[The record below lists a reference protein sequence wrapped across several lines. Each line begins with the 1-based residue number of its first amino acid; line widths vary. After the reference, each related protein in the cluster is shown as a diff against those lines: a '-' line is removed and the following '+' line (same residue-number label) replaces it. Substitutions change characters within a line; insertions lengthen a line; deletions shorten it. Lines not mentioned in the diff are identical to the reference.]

1 MKLSLGFSPCPN
13 DTFIFDAM
21 IHQKIDTEGL
31 SFDVVFDDVETLN
44 QKAFRAELDITK
56 LSYHAYAYLTE
67 QYVLLHAGS
76 ALGFGVGPLLICNN
90 EDYISADLLADLQPP
105 TSHLQLPT
113 SDLIPRSS
121 DLRPLTSFLG
131 PPTSDPRIGIPGKYT
146 TANFLLSL
154 ALPEAKNKI
163 EMKFFE
169 IESALLNH
177 QIDLG
182 VIIHENRFTYQEKG
196 LKKIIDLGEFWENLT
211 QGPIPLG
218 GIMVKRELPENVKQK
233 INRIIKRSV
242 QYAFDH
248 PESGMDFICSLSQEM
263 SKEVINKHIELYVNK
278 FSIDLGEV
286 GRKAV
291 QTFFEQAHKLG
302 IIPETKQNLFL

>member
-21 IHQKIDTEGL
+21 IHHKIDTEGL
-31 SFDVVFDDVETLN
+31 SFDVVYDDVETLN
-44 QKAFRAELDITK
+44 QKAFRTNLDITK

-67 QYVLLHAGS
+67 NYVLLHAGS

-90 EDYISADLLADLQPP
+90 EDYISTYSLAGLKSQN
-105 TSHLQLPT
+105 
-113 SDLIPRSS
+113 SDFRPQAS
-121 DLRPLTSFLG
+121 DLRPQTSN
-131 PPTSDPRIGIPGKYT
+131 PRIGIPGKYT
-146 TANFLLSL
+146 TANFLLSM
-154 ALPEAKNKI
+154 AFPEAKNKI
-163 EMKFFE
+163 ELKFSE

-177 QIDLG
+177 QIDMG

-196 LKKIIDLGEFWENLT
+196 LKKIIDLGEFWEDLT
-211 QGPIPLG
+211 KGPIPLG
-218 GIMVKRELPENVKQK
+218 GIMIKRDLPEEIKQK
-233 INRIIKRSV
+233 VNRIIRRSV
-242 QYAFDH
+242 EYAFDH

-263 SKEVINKHIELYVNK
+263 STEVIKKHIDLYVNK
-278 FSIDLGEV
+278 FSIDLGET

-291 QTFFEQAHKLG
+291 QTFFEEAHKVG

>member
-1 MKLSLGFSPCPN
+1 MKISLGFSPCPN
-13 DTFIFDAM
+13 DTFIFDAL

-56 LSYHAYAYLTE
+56 LSFHAYAYLTE
-67 QYVLLHAGS
+67 KYVLLHAGS

-90 EDYISADLLADLQPP
+90 EDYISADLLANLRP
-105 TSHLQLPT
+105 PT
-113 SDLIPRSS
+113 SDLQPQ
-121 DLRPLTSFLG
+121 
-131 PPTSDPRIGIPGKYT
+131 TSDFSPQTSNLRIGIPGKYT

-154 ALPEAKNKI
+154 AFPEAKNKI

-177 QIDLG
+177 QIDMG

-196 LKKIIDLGEFWENLT
+196 LKKIIDLGQFWEDLT

-218 GIMVKRELPENVKQK
+218 GIMVKRELPENIKQK
-233 INRIIKRSV
+233 VNRIIKRSV

-286 GRKAV
+286 GRNAV

>member
-13 DTFIFDAM
+13 DTFIFDAL

-31 SFDVVFDDVETLN
+31 NFDVVFDDVETLN

-56 LSYHAYAYLTE
+56 LSFHAYAYLTE
-67 QYVLLHAGS
+67 KYVLLNAGS
-76 ALGFGVGPLLICNN
+76 ALGFGVGPLLICEN
-90 EDYISADLLADLQPP
+90 ENYISTDSLQNLRP
-105 TSHLQLPT
+105 PT
-113 SDLIPRSS
+113 SDLRPQTS
-121 DLRPLTSFLG
+121 DLQPQ
-131 PPTSDPRIGIPGKYT
+131 TSDLKPQTSDLRIGIPGKYT

-154 ALPEAKNKI
+154 AFPEAKNKI

-177 QIDLG
+177 QIDMG

-196 LKKIIDLGEFWENLT
+196 LKKIIDLGQFWEDLT

-218 GIMVKRELPENVKQK
+218 GIMVKRGLPENVKQK
-233 INRIIKRSV
+233 VNRIIKRSV

-291 QTFFEQAHKLG
+291 HTFFDKAHKLG